1 MSKDEKLTL
10 LLEFIPAVSHG
21 SYCCAVSVRMSSSH
35 WLIVLLPMEDH
46 LTYLPAYLKLLIIVT
61 FERISRRTSG
71 DMISTEADMGG
82 RSLADFHWIQDS

>member
-1 MSKDEKLTL
+1 
-10 LLEFIPAVSHG
+10 
-21 SYCCAVSVRMSSSH
+21 
-35 WLIVLLPMEDH
+35 MEYH

>member
-1 MSKDEKLTL
+1 MRSSLCSWSSSQLLVTALT
-10 LLEFIPAVSHG
+10 AVQL
-21 SYCCAVSVRMSSSH
+21 SVRMSSSH
-35 WLIVLLPMEDH
+35 WLVVLLPMEYH

-71 DMISTEADMGG
+71 DMISTEVDMGG